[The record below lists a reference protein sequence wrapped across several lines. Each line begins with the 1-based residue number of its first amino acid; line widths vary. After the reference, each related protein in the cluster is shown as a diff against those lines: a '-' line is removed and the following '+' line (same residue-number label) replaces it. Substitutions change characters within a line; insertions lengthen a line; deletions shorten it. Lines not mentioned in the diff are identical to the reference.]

1 MDATTDI
8 IPPIDNLVE
17 YNRGIPDEERE
28 RRSFVEEGQGDSLW
42 LICASVSDCSLC
54 LISIVFVYFFSFV
67 NYLPAEMEAGVVR
80 VGIPPRGRDREVVPL
95 SEFNRDFAEDV
106 GGLGRAKYSIDSFFI
121 I

>member
-1 MDATTDI
+1 
-8 IPPIDNLVE
+8 
-17 YNRGIPDEERE
+17 
-28 RRSFVEEGQGDSLW
+28 
-42 LICASVSDCSLC
+42 
-54 LISIVFVYFFSFV
+54 
-67 NYLPAEMEAGVVR
+67 MEAGVVR